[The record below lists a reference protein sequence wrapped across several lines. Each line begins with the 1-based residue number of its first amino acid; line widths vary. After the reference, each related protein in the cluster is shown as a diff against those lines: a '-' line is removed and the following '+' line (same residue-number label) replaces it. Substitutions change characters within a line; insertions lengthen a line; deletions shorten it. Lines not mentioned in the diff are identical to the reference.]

1 MRLGHVPRGD
11 SRFVSPRGYVQAG
24 PWPRDTTVGPW
35 PRAVLTDHHG
45 AKVAQALALRLTSA
59 LEGAGW
65 SVAELSRR
73 SGVSRLTIA
82 NVLAG
87 RVWPDLLTV
96 ASLERALECDLW
108 PGRDV

>member
-1 MRLGHVPRGD
+1 M
-11 SRFVSPRGYVQAG
+11 SPCGYVQ
-24 PWPRDTTVGPW
+24 VGPW
-35 PRAVLTDHHG
+35 PRAILTDHHG
-45 AKVAQALALRLTSA
+45 AKVAQALALA
-59 LEGAGW
+59 LATGLEDRGW

-96 ASLERALECDLW
+96 ASLELALERDLW
-108 PGRDV
+108 PGRGV